1 MENELNT
8 FFAAAG
14 FIVVADGQA
23 AQLSRKLLLFNLGIH
38 RGDMTD
44 STEGNLI
51 PGRKVNWNFTWAFLA
66 LRLWLGVRALLVGIE
81 KFGSYRS
88 VAMPLIDPS
97 TGQPDASGVM
107 VNVNIKSYALA
118 NYAGIPAAL
127 RDKLA
132 HEPLLPKFALVAF
145 DKLLGP
151 AFILTGI
158 MLLVGLGTRLSLLVQ
173 ALLFVALTIGLVL
186 INQPD
191 GVAYLGIHIGLV
203 AGALLL
209 AEHNRFTVLKKW

>member
-1 MENELNT
+1 MP
-8 FFAAAG
+8 A
-14 FIVVADGQA
+14 FIVGAGGVGSA
-23 AQLSRKLLLFNLGIH
+23 AFSKLLQCNLGID

-44 STEGNLI
+44 STEGKLI
-51 PGRKVNWNFTWAFLA
+51 PGRKVNWDFTWAFLA

-107 VNVNIKSYALA
+107 VNVNVKSYALA

-127 RDKLA
+127 RDKFA

-145 DKLLGP
+145 DKMLGP

-158 MLLVGLGTRLSLLVQ
+158 MLLVGLGTRLSLLAQ
-173 ALLFVALTIGLVL
+173 AVLFVVLTIGLVL

-209 AEHNRFTVLKKW
+209 ARHNRFAVLKKW

>member
-1 MENELNT
+1 MTNSMET
-8 FFAAAG
+8 R
-14 FIVVADGQA
+14 ADLGRNS
-23 AQLSRKLLLFNLGIH
+23 SR
-38 RGDMTD
+38 R
-44 STEGNLI
+44 
-51 PGRKVNWNFTWAFLA
+51 VNWDFTWAFLA
-66 LRLWLGVRALLVGIE
+66 LRLWLGVRALFVGIE

-88 VAMPLIDPS
+88 VAMPLIDPA

-107 VNVNIKSYALA
+107 INVNIKSYALA

-127 RDKLA
+127 RTKFA

-158 MLLVGLGTRLSLLVQ
+158 MLLIGLGTRLSLLAQ
-173 ALLFVALTIGLVL
+173 AFLFVALTLGLVL
-186 INQPD
+186 IDQPD

-203 AGALLL
+203 AAALVL
-209 AEHNRFTVLKKW
+209 AEHNRFAVLKKW